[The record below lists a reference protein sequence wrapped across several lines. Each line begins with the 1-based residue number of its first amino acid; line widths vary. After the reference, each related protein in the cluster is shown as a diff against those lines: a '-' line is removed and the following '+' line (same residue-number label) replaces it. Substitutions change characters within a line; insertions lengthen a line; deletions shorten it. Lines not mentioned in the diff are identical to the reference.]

1 MGNGMSDRDTVV
13 DMPTPARGR
22 PSAGGGG
29 SGGNGFDE
37 RLRRVEQQLAR
48 IETELRHT
56 ATRAWVLGGV
66 VGGMAIAAVITIGLL
81 KLFEP

>member
-1 MGNGMSDRDTVV
+1 MSDRDTVV

-22 PSAGGGG
+22 PSTGGG
-29 SGGNGFDE
+29 GGNGFDE
-37 RLRRVEQQLAR
+37 RLRRVEQQLVR

-66 VGGMAIAAVITIGLL
+66 VGGMAVAAVITVGLL